1 MPPHTPDLLADDTP
15 QAGLQRYEQAFD
27 AWLQSRERQGGL
39 REASS
44 AAVYR
49 SMWGALS
56 NWCVARGLA
65 LDDWQPGDLRAFL
78 RSRGAAYELS
88 ARHAWRLLML
98 ADAVQ
103 AHRTQL
109 RSRQKPGAP
118 RASAPTPATRD
129 PGHNPAAWTLL
140 QSNPDWRYANAA
152 GKTPLPE
159 HLHATQARQLVAWLM
174 KKPDATTGPSWQA
187 LRNRTAVAL
196 QLGAGLTPG
205 DIRAATVGGVVCSG
219 GRAPGLPWKLR
230 IPAHG
235 SAPAREA
242 PLAPWAARL
251 LRQWLDTRCAL
262 QLAGP
267 VLFPSTRAGRAW
279 GKVAQYGAAKA
290 VLAAAGM
297 PDGDGGSFKLRH
309 TFALRQLRRGTA
321 PEEVARWMGL
331 ASASALARHQ
341 RLLLDP
347 ANVA

>member
-1 MPPHTPDLLADDTP
+1 MLSHTPDLFTDDTTHASP
-15 QAGLQRYEQAFD
+15 AGYEQAFE
-27 AWLQSRERQGGL
+27 AWLDTREQQGGL

-56 NWCVARGLA
+56 AWCVSRGLP
-65 LDDWQPGDLRAFL
+65 LDQWQPGDLQAFL
-78 RSRGAAYELS
+78 LSRGTDDELS

-103 AHRTQL
+103 AHRAQVHG
-109 RSRQKPGAP
+109 RSP
-118 RASAPTPATRD
+118 
-129 PGHNPAAWTLL
+129 NAAAQSLL
-140 QSNPDWRYANAA
+140 KSNPDWRYANAA
-152 GKTPLPE
+152 DKTPLPE
-159 HLHATQARQLVAWLM
+159 HLQARQARQLVAWLM
-174 KKPDATTGPSWQA
+174 VPDPTPDHGGDPAASGPSWQA

-205 DIRAATVGGVVCSG
+205 DIRAATVGGVVCQG
-219 GRAPGLPWKLR
+219 GRGTVAQGLPWKIR

-251 LRQWLDTRCAL
+251 LRAWMDTRCAL
-262 QLAGP
+262 QMAGP
-267 VLFPSTRAGRAW
+267 VLFPSTRAGRSW

-297 PDGDGGSFKLRH
+297 PDSDGGSFKLRH

-341 RLLLDP
+341 RLLLAP
-347 ANVA
+347 ADVV

>member
-1 MPPHTPDLLADDTP
+1 MLSYTPDLFDDTP
-15 QAGLQRYEQAFD
+15 SSSPRSYEQAFE
-27 AWLQSRERQGGL
+27 AWLAAREQQGGL

-56 NWCVARGLA
+56 AWCVSRGLP
-65 LDDWQPGDLRAFL
+65 LDHWQPDDLQAFL
-78 RSRGAAYELS
+78 SSRGTDDELT

-103 AHRTQL
+103 AHRAHHCGQT
-109 RSRQKPGAP
+109 
-118 RASAPTPATRD
+118 
-129 PGHNPAAWTLL
+129 HNAAAQSLL
-140 QSNPDWRYANAA
+140 KSNPDWRFANAA
-152 GKTPLPE
+152 DKTPLPE
-159 HLHATQARQLVAWLM
+159 HLPARLARQLVAWLTDLRS
-174 KKPDATTGPSWQA
+174 PGDPAAVGPSWQA

-205 DIRAATVGGVVCSG
+205 DIRAAHVDGVVCEG
-219 GRAPGLPWKLR
+219 GRAPGLPWKIR

-251 LRQWLDTRCAL
+251 LRTWLATRCAL

-267 VLFPSTRAGRAW
+267 VLFPATRAGRAW

-290 VLAAAGM
+290 VLAAAGV
-297 PDGDGGSFKLRH
+297 PDSDGGSFKLRH

-321 PEEVARWMGL
+321 PEDVARWMGL

-341 RLLLDP
+341 RLLLAP
-347 ANVA
+347 ADVV

>member
-1 MPPHTPDLLADDTP
+1 MLLHTPDLFDDTP
-15 QAGLQRYEQAFD
+15 PANPLAYEQAFD
-27 AWLQSRERQGGL
+27 AWLQAREDQGDL

-56 NWCVARGLA
+56 AWCVSRGLH
-65 LDDWQPGDLRAFL
+65 LDHWRPVDLQAFL
-78 RSRGAAYELS
+78 QSRGSADELS

-103 AHRTQL
+103 AHRAQ
-109 RSRQKPGAP
+109 RQ
-118 RASAPTPATRD
+118 
-129 PGHNPAAWTLL
+129 GHDSHNTAAQALL
-140 QSNPDWRYANAA
+140 KSNPDWRYANAA
-152 GKTPLPE
+152 DKTPLPD
-159 HLHATQARQLVAWLM
+159 HLHATQARQLVAWLVN
-174 KKPDATTGPSWQA
+174 PGNAGDAAASGPSWQA

-205 DIRAATVGGVVCSG
+205 DIRAATVDGVVCQA
-219 GRAPGLPWKLR
+219 GRGALAQGLPWKVR

-251 LRQWLDTRCAL
+251 LRAWLNTRSAL
-262 QLAGP
+262 QMAGP

-321 PEEVARWMGL
+321 PDEVARWMGL
-331 ASASALARHQ
+331 ANAAALARHQ
-341 RLLLDP
+341 RLLLAP
-347 ANVA
+347 ADVV

>member
-1 MPPHTPDLLADDTP
+1 MRSYTPDLFDDTP
-15 QAGLQRYEQAFD
+15 RASPLSYEQAFE
-27 AWLQSRERQGGL
+27 AWLTARELQGGL

-56 NWCVARGLA
+56 TWCVSNGIH
-65 LDDWQPGDLRAFL
+65 LDQWQQGDLQAFL
-78 RSRGAAYELS
+78 LTRGTDDELS

-103 AHRTQL
+103 AHRA
-109 RSRQKPGAP
+109 RSMGQPHNGA
-118 RASAPTPATRD
+118 AQA
-129 PGHNPAAWTLL
+129 LL
-140 QSNPDWRYANAA
+140 QSNPDWRFANAA
-152 GKTPLPE
+152 DKTPLPE
-159 HLHATQARQLVAWLM
+159 HLHASQARQLVAWLM
-174 KKPDATTGPSWQA
+174 NPQGSDDPAAAGPTWQA

-205 DIRAATVGGVVCSG
+205 DIRAATVDGVACEG
-219 GRAPGLPWKLR
+219 GRAPGLPWKVR

-235 SAPAREA
+235 SAPEREA

-251 LRQWLDTRCAL
+251 LRTWLDTRCAL

-267 VLFPSTRAGRAW
+267 VLFPATRAGRPW

-321 PEEVARWMGL
+321 AEDVARWMGL
-331 ASASALARHQ
+331 ASAAALARHQ
-341 RLLLDP
+341 RLLLAP
-347 ANVA
+347 ADVV